1 MQNTKLSFKKII
13 HYTVMIFIII
23 VLIYDAI
30 VTIKLN
36 HRYTGAVSYNAE
48 LRRYCETNGD
58 EYIMSGKCSMMRW
71 YIAAAVQIFNVYYDE
86 EHRKVSVTLEIR
98 EDKLGRREYKVGFD
112 TDEEHKWG
120 GYVYID
126 ESGNPISKY
135 GETIDERSVE
145 KMQYLN
151 EEVQRAVAL
160 ANSKWN
166 LGLSYNSITG
176 ADY

>member
-1 MQNTKLSFKKII
+1 MGYKKII
-13 HYTVMIFIII
+13 VYTSIIFIII
-23 VLIYDAI
+23 ILFYDVI
-30 VTIKLN
+30 VTTNLN
-36 HRYTGAVSYNAE
+36 HRYTDAVSYNAE
-48 LRRYCETNGD
+48 RRRYCEISGD
-58 EYIMSGKCSMMRW
+58 EYIMSGKCNMMRW
-71 YIAAAVQIFNVYYDE
+71 YIGAAVQIFNVYYDE
-86 EHRKVSVTLEIR
+86 EHRKVTVTLEIR

-145 KMQYLN
+145 KMQYLK
-151 EEVQRAVAL
+151 EEVQRAIML

-166 LGLSYNSITG
+166 LGLSLN
-176 ADY
+176 